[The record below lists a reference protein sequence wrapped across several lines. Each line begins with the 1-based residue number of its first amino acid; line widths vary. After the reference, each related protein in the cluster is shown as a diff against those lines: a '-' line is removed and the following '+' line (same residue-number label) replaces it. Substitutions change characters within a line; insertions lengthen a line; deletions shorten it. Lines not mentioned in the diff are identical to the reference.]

1 MSSSSFYYEMGTEL
15 NANIIKEV
23 KLVLMEYH
31 FFYADLLPYLS
42 SHE

>member
-15 NANIIKEV
+15 NTNIIKEV
-23 KLVLMEYH
+23 KLVLMEYL